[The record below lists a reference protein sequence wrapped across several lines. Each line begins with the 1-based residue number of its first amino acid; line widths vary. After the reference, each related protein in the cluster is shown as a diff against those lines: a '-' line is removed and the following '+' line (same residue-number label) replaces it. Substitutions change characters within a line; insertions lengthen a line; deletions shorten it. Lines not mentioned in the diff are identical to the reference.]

1 MPNRSL
7 TTCCKIFGNSVLWK
21 HVILHWWFFC
31 CWQFCLG
38 DTTQRE
44 GAVSTSNIMRA
55 VQNQKS
61 FWQILTKL
69 NVGNRKQISKLL
81 PSNIKFRQDVLHHCE
96 MRFCESWVN
105 STFDIP
111 FESSRVRESCA
122 VLPQQNHEWTL
133 KHWRLLG
140 HSFPEPKTRWAYSY

>member
-1 MPNRSL
+1 ME
-7 TTCCKIFGNSVLWK
+7 CCIDD
-21 HVILHWWFFC
+21 FFLL
-31 CWQFCLG
+31 QFCLG

-44 GAVSTSNIMRA
+44 AAVSTSDIMRA

-61 FWQILTKL
+61 FRQILAKL
-69 NVGNRKQISKLL
+69 NVGNQKQISKLL

-122 VLPQQNHEWTL
+122 VLPHGITNEHSNIDGHQDRVAPNQRHT
-133 KHWRLLG
+133 KHIV
-140 HSFPEPKTRWAYSY
+140 SKAIEKAY